1 MTEIFIYLICI
12 IAFISA
18 IRLLSAPQTAV
29 KGEYWATIGML
40 VAIFYAFLNFSHVPY
55 KLIIALFF
63 GALIGFV
70 SGRKIKISALPQMV
84 AVFNGLGGGATVAVA
99 IGEFL
104 TLNSFSFILPIS
116 ILTGAVTF
124 TGSLIAF
131 GKLQGF
137 ISSETNFK
145 TVFNLLNPILALITF
160 SLFAYFIINPEKEY
174 FYILIFFALL
184 LGIALILP
192 INGADMPVVI
202 SALNSLSGWA
212 SVTIGF
218 VQNNILMIS
227 VGTIVGASGT
237 ILTCFMAKAMNTAL
251 SNFFYVRKINIQKER
266 EGSLTARSGS
276 PKDAAFIMENS
287 QKIIIVPGFG
297 MAAASAQH
305 ALKSMA
311 DLLKNKYQVEVKF
324 AIHPVA
330 GRMPGHM
337 NVLLAEANVDYNDI
351 YELEDI
357 NRDFATADVAYIIG
371 ANDITNPEAQNN
383 PDSPLYGMPVFDV
396 GQAKTVFFVKRT
408 LGSGYS
414 GTDNPLFFAPNTIM
428 LYGDAKKITEEID
441 KILEQ

>member
-1 MTEIFIYLICI
+1 MTEISIYLICI

-29 KGEYWATIGML
+29 KGGYLATIGML

-55 KLIIALFF
+55 KLVIALFF

-218 VQNNILMIS
+218 IQNNILMIS

-237 ILTCFMAKAMNTAL
+237 ILTCFMAKAMNIAL

>member
-1 MTEIFIYLICI
+1 MTEISIYLICI

-29 KGEYWATIGML
+29 KGGYLASIGML

-55 KLIIALFF
+55 KLVIALFF

-145 TVFNLLNPILALITF
+145 TVFNLPNPILALITF

-218 VQNNILMIS
+218 IQNNILMIS

-237 ILTCFMAKAMNTAL
+237 ILTCFMAKAMNIAL

>member
-1 MTEIFIYLICI
+1 MTEISIYLICI

-29 KGEYWATIGML
+29 KGGYLATIGML

-104 TLNSFSFILPIS
+104 TLNFFSFILPIS

-160 SLFAYFIINPEKEY
+160 SLFSYFIINPEKEY

-371 ANDITNPEAQNN
+371 ANDITNPEARNN

>member
-1 MTEIFIYLICI
+1 MTEISIYLICI

-29 KGEYWATIGML
+29 KGGYLASIGML

-237 ILTCFMAKAMNTAL
+237 ILTCFMAKAMNIAL

-297 MAAASAQH
+297 MAVASAQH

>member
-1 MTEIFIYLICI
+1 MTEISIYLICI

-29 KGEYWATIGML
+29 KGGYLATIGML

-145 TVFNLLNPILALITF
+145 TVFNFLNPILALITF

>member
-1 MTEIFIYLICI
+1 MTESFIYLICI

-29 KGEYWATIGML
+29 KGGYLASIGML
-40 VAIFYAFLNFSHVPY
+40 AAIFYAFFNLSHLPY
-55 KLIIALFF
+55 KLITALLS
-63 GALIGFV
+63 GAFIGFV

-104 TLNSFSFILPIS
+104 SLNSFSFILPIS
-116 ILTGAVTF
+116 ILTGAVTL
-124 TGSLIAF
+124 TGSLVAF

-174 FYILIFFALL
+174 FYILIFFTLL
-184 LGIALILP
+184 LGITLIWP

-237 ILTCFMAKAMNTAL
+237 ILTCFMAKAMNTSL
-251 SNFFYVRKINIQKER
+251 SNFFYARKTNIQTEKKDSR
-266 EGSLTARSGS
+266 TARSGS
-276 PKDAAFIMENS
+276 PQDAAFIMENS

-357 NRDFATADVAYIIG
+357 NRDFAAADVAYIIG
-371 ANDITNPEAQNN
+371 ANDITNPEARNN

-396 GQAKTVFFVKRT
+396 GQAQTVFFVKRT

>member
-1 MTEIFIYLICI
+1 MTEISIYLICI
-12 IAFISA
+12 IVFISA

-29 KGEYWATIGML
+29 KGGYLATIGML

-55 KLIIALFF
+55 KLVIALFF

-184 LGIALILP
+184 SGIALILP

>member
-1 MTEIFIYLICI
+1 MTEISIYLICI

-29 KGEYWATIGML
+29 KGGYLATIGML

-104 TLNSFSFILPIS
+104 TLNFFSFILPIS

-160 SLFAYFIINPEKEY
+160 SLFSYFIINPEKEY

>member
-1 MTEIFIYLICI
+1 MTEISIYLICI

-29 KGEYWATIGML
+29 KGGYLATIGML

-55 KLIIALFF
+55 KLVIALFF

-145 TVFNLLNPILALITF
+145 TVFNFLNPILALITF

>member
-1 MTEIFIYLICI
+1 MTEISIYLICI

-29 KGEYWATIGML
+29 KGGYLATIGML

-55 KLIIALFF
+55 KLVIALFF

-104 TLNSFSFILPIS
+104 TLNSFSFLLPIS

-184 LGIALILP
+184 SGIALILP